1 MNPRIEQDKV
11 AELIRAKDGDSEAE
25 LPLVKVLE
33 GGTWTAG
40 RKIAREKRPETCGP
54 PIVIVS
60 DGTVF

>member
-1 MNPRIEQDKV
+1 MVVRQDEV
-11 AELIRAKDGDSEAE
+11 AKLVREKLGASEKD

-40 RKIAREKRPETCGP
+40 RRIAKERRPDTAGP
-54 PIVIVS
+54 PIVIIS